1 MNNVKGILFRYRIF
15 WHILFWVVWYVFYL
29 ITYSDLGFED
39 NPQYK
44 MNLYLLPSRMAMTYI
59 LIYWILP
66 RFLFTKKYLIFTL
79 LILLHAIIFG
89 LIITFQLSL
98 AGIPSEHRFQVI
110 RPIIMNY
117 QIPATAAAIVLFK
130 RWYLIQ
136 QYSLTLEKEK
146 FELEY
151 ENLEAELNF
160 LKSQIHPHFLFNT
173 LNNLYALTLKKSD
186 KASEVV
192 IQLSNMLDHMLYSSK
207 ASEVSLEKEIDQ
219 LKEYI
224 NLERINY
231 GDRLNLEMD
240 VSGDISE
247 NKIAPL
253 IMLPFV
259 ENSFKHGVSTDTKSP
274 FVKIQIEVQKNM
286 FHFIIQNSYNPNNVK
301 EESYS
306 KGIGLS
312 NVKRRLEL
320 LYTDKYQLKIK
331 RDNSVFQV
339 FLDIDLSSGI
349 SNELQN

>member
-1 MNNVKGILFRYRIF
+1 MSIVKGVLFKYRIF
-15 WHILFWVVWYVFYL
+15 WHVIFWVVWYVFYL

-44 MNLYLLPSRMAMTYI
+44 MNLYLLPSRMAMTYL

-66 RFLFTKKYLIFTL
+66 RFLFTKKYLLFTL
-79 LILLHAIIFG
+79 IILLHAVVFG

-98 AGIPSEHRFQVI
+98 AGIPSEHKFQVI
-110 RPIIMNY
+110 RPVIMNY

-130 RWYLIQ
+130 RWYLMQ

-146 FELEY
+146 YELEY
-151 ENLEAELNF
+151 EKLEAELNF

-207 ASEVSLEKEIDQ
+207 ESEVSLEKEIVQ
-219 LKEYI
+219 LKEYV
-224 NLERINY
+224 NLEYINY
-231 GDRLNLEMD
+231 GERLDLMID
-240 VSGDISE
+240 VTGDV
-247 NKIAPL
+247 NGMKIAPL

-259 ENSFKHGVSTDTKSP
+259 ENSFKHGVSNDAEFP
-274 FVKIQIEVQKNM
+274 FINIEINVEGTM
-286 FHFIIQNSYNPNNVK
+286 FHFGVQNSYDPNNKK
-301 EESYS
+301 EESNS
-306 KGIGLS
+306 QGIGLY

-320 LYTDKYQLKIK
+320 LYPEKYQLEIK
-331 RDNSVFQV
+331 KDNRVFQIN
-339 FLDIDLSSGI
+339 LDIDLSSGI
-349 SNELQN
+349 FKELQN

>member
-1 MNNVKGILFRYRIF
+1 MNNVKGILFKYRIF

-29 ITYSDLGFED
+29 ITYSDLGFEN

-44 MNLYLLPSRMAMTYI
+44 MNLYLLPARMAMTYV

-66 RFLFTKKYLIFTL
+66 RFLFTKKYLLFSF
-79 LILLHAIIFG
+79 LIILHAVLFG
-89 LIITFQLSL
+89 LIITFQLDMV
-98 AGIPSEHRFQVI
+98 GIPSERKFQVI

-136 QYSLTLEKEK
+136 QYSLTLEKDK

-151 ENLEAELNF
+151 EKLEAELNF

-192 IQLSNMLDHMLYSSK
+192 IQLSNMLDHMLYSSR
-207 ASEVSLEKEIDQ
+207 ASEVTLEKEITQ

-224 NLERINY
+224 NLEQINY
-231 GDRLNLEMD
+231 GNRLDLKID
-240 VSGDISE
+240 ITGDIKE
-247 NKIAPL
+247 KKIAPL

-259 ENSFKHGVSTDTKSP
+259 ENSFKHGVSNDTKSP
-274 FVKIQIEVQKNM
+274 FIKIKINVEGIM
-286 FHFIIQNSYNPNNVK
+286 FYFDVENSYDPNKKK

-306 KGIGLS
+306 EGIGLS

-320 LYTDKYQLKIK
+320 LYPDKHQLKITK
-331 RDNSVFQV
+331 DNFVFQV
-339 FLDIDLSSGI
+339 SLEIDLSGGVFK
-349 SNELQN
+349 EHQN